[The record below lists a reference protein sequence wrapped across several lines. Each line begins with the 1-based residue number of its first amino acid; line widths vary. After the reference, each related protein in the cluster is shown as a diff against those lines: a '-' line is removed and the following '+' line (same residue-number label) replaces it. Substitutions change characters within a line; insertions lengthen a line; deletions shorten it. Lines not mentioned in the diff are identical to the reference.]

1 MDHTKQTFEDI
12 RDQEFDGDTF
22 TACTLLATDARD
34 AKLIDCIFQ
43 SSALSS
49 VKVDGAVLQVKFV
62 ASKIEG
68 INFFTAKRE
77 LLSLEFENCLIRY
90 SSFAELKLK
99 ETKFT
104 GCTFQHV
111 DFADADL
118 SQADFSNAMFEECA
132 FRNTNLTKADFRGAR
147 GYSID
152 PRLNKLKG
160 AHFEVPEVFGLLDAF
175 DIEIG

>member
-1 MDHTKQTFEDI
+1 MKHTKEAFDDLRI
-12 RDQEFDGDTF
+12 QEFDGDTF
-22 TACTLLATDARD
+22 IDCTFLATDARD
-34 AKLIDCIFQ
+34 SKMIDCTFER
-43 SSALSS
+43 SALSS
-49 VKVDGAVLQVKFV
+49 VKLDGAVLQSRFV

-104 GCTFQHV
+104 GCTLQNV

-118 SQADFSNAMFEECA
+118 TSVDFTNCSFEDCA

-152 PRLNKLKG
+152 PRLNKLKK
-160 AHFEVPEVFGLLDAF
+160 AHFDLPDVLGLLDSF
-175 DIEIG
+175 NIEIG